1 VLKSGKL
8 TALSPALILL
18 EDNTGGADRRV
29 EDLLIGAGYR
39 KDFVWAH
46 NVFYVKASDPRHVGW

>member
-1 VLKSGKL
+1 MLESGNL
-8 TALSPALILL
+8 TALSPELIVL

-29 EDLLIGAGYR
+29 EDLLVAAGYR
-39 KDFVWAH
+39 KDFVWTH